1 MEVCKTVCVCVCL
14 FFLSTHRLALVA
26 SVEVHKPLG
35 LAYCGRRCKPMCS
48 AIYYIVFYILYHI
61 LYNLLYFI
69 YILYSSPRHLIPVL
83 SWSHFLR
90 FPGKEYEWVWGENTL
105 GPRPGNEC
113 WNWMN
118 EDGVKIGQNSNTK
131 KILNKYFSYY
141 QFGRFLNTWGMC
153 KNVAPRNSLVQLKP
167 TALNFEA
174 TNG

>member
-1 MEVCKTVCVCVCL
+1 MSVFLVPQKIIAEQPWNVAPVCVGFFLEPKPSALWWKSAKLCVCVCL

-83 SWSHFLR
+83 SWSHFLQL
-90 FPGKEYEWVWGENTL
+90 PGKEYEWVWGREKTRWDHAQGTNVET
-105 GPRPGNEC
+105 G
-113 WNWMN
+113 WMRM
-118 EDGVKIGQNSNTK
+118 V
-131 KILNKYFSYY
+131 
-141 QFGRFLNTWGMC
+141 
-153 KNVAPRNSLVQLKP
+153 
-167 TALNFEA
+167 
-174 TNG
+174 